1 MADKTVITPQQR
13 FKVLTKLFEAG
24 FKSEKDL
31 QSINFQNVFRIEGL
45 TVQDMSIIS
54 EQDMSIISELQQYTK
69 SNKLYSYLGGMF
81 DEQHNE

>member
-1 MADKTVITPQQR
+1 MADKTLITPQHR

-24 FKSEKDL
+24 FK
-31 QSINFQNVFRIEGL
+31 
-45 TVQDMSIIS
+45 
-54 EQDMSIISELQQYTK
+54 DMSIISELQQYTK

>member
-24 FKSEKDL
+24 FNSEKDL

-54 EQDMSIISELQQYTK
+54 ELQQYTK

-81 DEQHNE
+81 DEQKEQ

>member
-1 MADKTVITPQQR
+1 MADKAVITPQQR

-54 EQDMSIISELQQYTK
+54 ELQQYTK

-81 DEQHNE
+81 DEQKEQ